1 MGLNQSE
8 KISYLQIINGKIAT
22 KTTAGTSG
30 AVEITNKTGDKR
42 HYLMYKSISG
52 LIHKISYKPPPDT
65 HSEWGW
71 QWNITLK
78 DNADFYNLNMSF
90 GSGYAN
96 SFFCILENVNLEK
109 EVEIIPIQRTEI
121 YEGKEKEK
129 RSLFI
134 KQGEEV
140 LKWFYRKD
148 LNADL
153 PEIEVT
159 KTKSGKVIY
168 DDTERNEFFKKIA
181 NKINEKL
188 FEIHGRSEIKN
199 ATENKQVLYEVS
211 QDDTVQEVATNKDD
225 LPF

>member
-1 MGLNQSE
+1 MGLNQKE
-8 KISYLQIINGKIAT
+8 AVTYLQIVNGKIAV
-22 KTTAGTSG
+22 KTTAETAG
-30 AVEITNKTGDKR
+30 AVEITNKAGEKKYYQMYNSFTGK
-42 HYLMYKSISG
+42 
-52 LIHKISYKPPPDT
+52 IHKISYKPPPET
-65 HSEWGW
+65 HTEWGW
-71 QWNITLK
+71 QWTIQLK
-78 DNADFYNLNMSF
+78 DNADLYNLNMSF

-96 SFFCILENVNLEK
+96 SFFCILPNIDLNK
-109 EVEIIPIQRTEI
+109 EIEIIPIQRKEI

-134 KQGEEV
+134 KQNDEV
-140 LKWFYRKD
+140 LKWAFRKD

-153 PEIEVT
+153 PDIEVIKKKNGT
-159 KTKSGKVIY
+159 VIY

-181 NKINEKL
+181 NEINEKL
-188 FEIHGRSEIKN
+188 FEIHGINEIKN